1 MTHDNSAGRIIFLNG
16 TSSSGKS
23 TLAKRLQ
30 ATLADPYLHIEV
42 DQFLGTLP
50 EQCRDWSKPENA
62 RAVYKL
68 VSGMHRCVG
77 TLAAAGNNLIVD
89 TVLASDDN
97 LAECVFVLAHLQ
109 VTFVGVYCDIAEAE
123 RRESKRPDRKA
134 GLARAQAAH
143 VHAYGLYDLK
153 VDTSKESPEQAAA
166 RIVEFHQA
174 TPWPQAF
181 RQIRNE
187 LISIKPQDS

>member
-1 MTHDNSAGRIIFLNG
+1 MTHDNGAGRIIFLNG

-23 TLAKRLQ
+23 TLAKQLQ
-30 ATLADPYLHIEV
+30 ASLADPYLHIEV

-50 EQCRDWSKPENA
+50 EKFRDWSKPENA

-77 TLAAAGNNLIVD
+77 MLAAAGNNLMVD
-89 TVLASDDN
+89 TVLANNDN
-97 LAECVFVLAHLQ
+97 LAECVFVLAHLR

-123 RRESKRPDRKA
+123 RRESKRADRKP
-134 GLARAQAAH
+134 GLAREQTAH
-143 VHAYGLYDLK
+143 VHVHGIYDLK
-153 VDTSKESPEQAAA
+153 VDTAAESPEQAAA

-187 LISIKPQDS
+187 LISIKPQDF

>member
-1 MTHDNSAGRIIFLNG
+1 MDHTNSAGRIIFLNG

-30 ATLADPYLHIEV
+30 AILTEPYLHIGV

-50 EQCRDWSKPENA
+50 EKCRDWGKPQNA

-68 VSGMHRCVG
+68 VSGMHRCLG

-89 TVLASDDN
+89 TVLANDDN

-123 RRESKRPDRKA
+123 RRESKRDDRRS
-134 GLARAQAAH
+134 GLAREQAAY
-143 VHAYGLYDLK
+143 VHTHGIYDLT
-153 VDTSKESPEQAAA
+153 VDTAEESPKQAAA
-166 RIVEFHQA
+166 RILEFHQA
-174 TPWPQAF
+174 TLWPQAF

-187 LISIKPQDS
+187 LISIKPQDP

>member
-1 MTHDNSAGRIIFLNG
+1 MDHTNSAGRVIFLNG

-23 TLAKRLQ
+23 TLATQLQ
-30 ATLADPYLHIEV
+30 AALTEPYLHIQV
-42 DQFLGTLP
+42 DQFLGALP
-50 EQCRDWSKPENA
+50 EKCRDWSKPQNA

-89 TVLASDDN
+89 TVLANDDN

-123 RRESKRPDRKA
+123 RRESQ
-134 GLARAQAAH
+134 RAFTE
-143 VHAYGLYDLK
+143 HANRNAEKQRRGG
-153 VDTSKESPEQAAA
+153 
-166 RIVEFHQA
+166 
-174 TPWPQAF
+174 PWPLT
-181 RQIRNE
+181 RQ
-187 LISIKPQDS
+187 PGVQ